1 VTIEHLL
8 TQLKKPDDFVISTE
22 KQYTVK
28 YFVNLVAKELNMKI
42 KWKGKGLSEKG
53 FDKFGNCIIECKKR
67 YLRPLEVNSLLG
79 DSKKARRIL
88 KWKPKYNIIQI
99 AKEMVEY
106 EVNKIVK
113 QKF

>member
-1 VTIEHLL
+1 M
-8 TQLKKPDDFVISTE
+8 
-22 KQYTVK
+22 
-28 YFVNLVAKELNMKI
+28 NI
-42 KWKGKGLSEKG
+42 KWKGKELSEIG

-79 DSKKARRIL
+79 DSRKARRIL
-88 KWKPKYNIIQI
+88 KWKPKYNINQI
-99 AKEMVEY
+99 AKEMVQY